1 MSKLYKELVNNY
13 IMIFYIDSPC
23 YIDKSVE
30 LRTAV
35 KRILW
40 GKLINCGQ
48 TCIAPDYILC
58 SKEMQEKFIVEVKS
72 VLKEWYG
79 DNVQSSPDLSR
90 IINQNNFQ

>member
-1 MSKLYKELVNNY
+1 MYKELVNNY

>member
-1 MSKLYKELVNNY
+1 M
-13 IMIFYIDSPC
+13 
-23 YIDKSVE
+23 E

-58 SKEMQEKFIVEVKS
+58 SKEVQNQFIAEAKE

-79 DNVQSSPDLSR
+79 DNIQGSPDLSR
-90 IINQNNFQ
+90 IINANNFQ

>member
-1 MSKLYKELVNNY
+1 M
-13 IMIFYIDSPC
+13 
-23 YIDKSVE
+23 
-30 LRTAV
+30 RTAV

-58 SKEMQEKFIVEVKS
+58 SKEVQEKFIVEAKD

-79 DNVQSSPDLSR
+79 ENIQSSPDLSR
-90 IINQNNFQ
+90 VINANNFQWVKRVIQE

>member
-1 MSKLYKELVNNY
+1 MSKLYIELVYNH
-13 IMIFYIDSPC
+13 IMIFNIDSPC

>member
-1 MSKLYKELVNNY
+1 MSKLYIELVNNH
-13 IMIFYIDSPC
+13 IMYFYIDSPC

>member
-1 MSKLYKELVNNY
+1 M

-79 DNVQSSPDLSR
+79 DNIQSSPDLSR